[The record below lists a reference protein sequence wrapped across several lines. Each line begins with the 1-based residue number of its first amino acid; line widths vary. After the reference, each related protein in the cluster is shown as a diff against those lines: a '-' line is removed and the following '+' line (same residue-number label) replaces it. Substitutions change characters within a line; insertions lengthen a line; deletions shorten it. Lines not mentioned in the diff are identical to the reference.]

1 MVAFFLNRKIFSLQK
16 HCCPVKSD

>member
-16 HCCPVKSD
+16 HCCLVKSD